1 MTLGLAERN
10 MTDAIAQQDWLEPV
24 DQTLNNAVDGAF
36 TGMGPI
42 GQQVRNF
49 LHGTWLGHP
58 LHPALTDV
66 PVGAWT
72 TALAF
77 DALDLAAG
85 RIDLQPGADAAVG
98 LGLLGAAG
106 AALAGLTDWQ
116 KTYGKARRV
125 GLVHGLLNVGVVG
138 LYGAS
143 LVCRKSG
150 ARGAGRA
157 LAAAGYLVA
166 FYSTYLGGTLV
177 YQQRIGV
184 DHTNDLTAAPPSDFT
199 RVLADADLKDG
210 ALKKVEAAGVPV
222 LLARQH
228 GQVYALADTCAHLGC
243 SLADGTLDDGSVTC
257 PCHGSRYALEDGR
270 VIDGPSTFPQ
280 LAYEARVRDGQI
292 EVRLTE

>member
-1 MTLGLAERN
+1 MALGLAERD
-10 MTDAIAQQDWLEPV
+10 MTDMIARQDWLEPV
-24 DQTLNNAVDGAF
+24 DQKLNQAVDGAF
-36 TGMGPI
+36 TAAGPT
-42 GQQVRNF
+42 GQVARNV

-72 TALAF
+72 TALVF
-77 DALDLAAG
+77 DALDLLAG
-85 RIDLQPGADAAVG
+85 RVDLAPGADAAVG

-125 GLVHGLLNVGVVG
+125 GLVHGLLNVGVTG

-143 LVCRKSG
+143 LACRKRG

-184 DHTNDLTAAPPSDFT
+184 DHTHDSTAAPPSDFT

-228 GQVYALADTCAHLGC
+228 GQLYALADTCAHLGC
-243 SLADGTLDDGSVTC
+243 SLADGTLDDDSVTC

-270 VIDGPSTFPQ
+270 VLDGPSTFPQ
-280 LAYEARVRDGQI
+280 LCYESRVRGGQI
-292 EVRLTE
+292 EVRLTS